1 MFPRSAVMAV
11 PALLLL
17 IGTFVVSGCSQPASA
32 LEKPLTQ
39 VSQSGGKVQK
49 TTGPLAIPF
58 ELVVKHVLL
67 PVRVNGSRPL
77 QFLLDTG
84 DKFAIIDLDR
94 ARELGLSLKGEIRVG
109 GAGSQ
114 VIPASRVQNSS
125 FTIPGLEGFSQPI
138 KLALPLKS
146 FAAILGQDIDGIIGH
161 DFIKEFVLE
170 LDYQAR
176 QIKLH
181 DQNNFV
187 YTGVG
192 ESVPI
197 QIDASGHPI
206 IEAEMTPVG
215 GEPIKG
221 KFLLD
226 IGSDASFALYS
237 PFVAEHNLLG
247 PQLKTIRA
255 LGAVGAGGEVTGR
268 FGRVAQLKIGKF
280 RLANPITFFSQ
291 DKAGTFADKE
301 TQGNIGEQIL
311 SKFKV
316 FLDYAHNRIIL
327 EPNATFSQP
336 FNEAFSGLSL
346 ITEGKDYQTFRI
358 TDILE
363 NSPASTA
370 GLQRDDLLLSINGR
384 PAAELTLS
392 EVYEIF
398 ERPVPYKLQI
408 RRGEQTLRVT
418 LKPARL
424 V

>member
-1 MFPRSAVMAV
+1 M
-11 PALLLL
+11 
-17 IGTFVVSGCSQPASA
+17 
-32 LEKPLTQ
+32 K
-39 VSQSGGKVQK
+39 K
-49 TTGPLAIPF
+49 TTGPFAIPF

-67 PVRVNGSRPL
+67 SVKVDGSRPL

-94 ARELGLSLKGEIRVG
+94 AKELGLSLKGEIRVG

-114 VIPASRVQNSS
+114 IIPGSRVENSW
-125 FTIPGLEGFSQPI
+125 FTIPGLGGFSQPLD
-138 KLALPLKS
+138 LAFPLQN
-146 FAAILGQDIDGIIGH
+146 FAALLGQDIDGIIGH

-181 DQNNFV
+181 DKNNFA
-187 YTGVG
+187 YIGGG

-206 IEAEMTPVG
+206 IDAEVTPVG

-237 PFVAEHNLLG
+237 PFVTEHNLLR

-255 LGAVGAGGEVTGR
+255 LGAVGAGGEVAGR

-280 RLANPITFFSQ
+280 KLDNPITFFSQ
-291 DKAGTFADKE
+291 DKSGTFADNQ

-311 SKFKV
+311 SRFKL
-316 FLDYAHNRIIL
+316 FLDYEHERIIL
-327 EPNATFSQP
+327 EPNATFAKP
-336 FNEAFSGLSL
+336 FNEAFSGVSL
-346 ITEGKDYQTFRI
+346 IAEGKDYKTFRI

-363 NSPASTA
+363 NSPATTA
-370 GLQRDDLLLSINGR
+370 GLQRDDVILSINGR
-384 PAAELTLS
+384 PAGELTLS
-392 EVYEIF
+392 EVYEMF
-398 ERPVPYKLQI
+398 ERRVSYKLEV